1 MALTGIKLKRVKAWW
16 LDGVLVPV
24 HPYAFGMKALFTE
37 LYRNIAMY
45 MKIVIYIVILY

>member
-1 MALTGIKLKRVKAWW
+1 MALTGIKPKRAKAWW

-37 LYRNIAMY
+37 FYRNIAVY
-45 MKIVIYIVILY
+45 MRLIIYLAILY

>member
-24 HPYAFGMKALFTE
+24 HPYTFGMKALFTE
-37 LYRNIAMY
+37 FYRSIAMY
-45 MKIVIYIVILY
+45 MRGIIYLVILY